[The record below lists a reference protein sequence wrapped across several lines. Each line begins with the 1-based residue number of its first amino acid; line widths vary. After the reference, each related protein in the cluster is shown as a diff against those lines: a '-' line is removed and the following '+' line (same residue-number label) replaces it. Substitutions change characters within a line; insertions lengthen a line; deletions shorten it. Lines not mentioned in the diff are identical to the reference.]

1 MANRNIA
8 VWILCVAACAA
19 AAWLFSQ
26 NRALRREIAG
36 MREERAAAEVQRPK
50 MKDPPRSRPRRSDSP
65 RPEERAMPEAPLPE
79 DPAAWENHSEERLEE
94 AVKGRIAEMRKQT
107 EEARARRREAIAAL
121 TPEQKEE
128 QREAFV
134 SKMRERAQKRFNSFV
149 SNTGLDDRQT
159 AAFQSTVDALD
170 TSLRETAD
178 SWAEYVRETG
188 SFSRDEQMK
197 FVGHVSILLSEG
209 YDEMDETLTEDWR
222 EAEGD
227 VNLMEIVGPEALSS
241 MVEALTETGNEEGLQ
256 VIGQI
261 MGGPGGD
268 GGEAPS
274 GLDGIESP
282 GVGGGPGSMGDN
294 GFGSDGPGGFSSD
307 GPGL

>member
-1 MANRNIA
+1 MSANATYVPDN
-8 VWILCVAACAA
+8 
-19 AAWLFSQ
+19 
-26 NRALRREIAG
+26 
-36 MREERAAAEVQRPK
+36 
-50 MKDPPRSRPRRSDSP
+50 
-65 RPEERAMPEAPLPE
+65 
-79 DPAAWENHSEERLEE
+79 
-94 AVKGRIAEMRKQT
+94 T
-107 EEARARRREAIAAL
+107 L
-121 TPEQKEE
+121 TPVHVVLAVYDPKGTYSQHAGVVMTSIFE
-128 QREAFV
+128 
-134 SKMRERAQKRFNSFV
+134 
-149 SNTGLDDRQT
+149 NT
-159 AAFQSTVDALD
+159 QSP
-170 TSLRETAD
+170 
-178 SWAEYVRETG
+178 
-188 SFSRDEQMK
+188 
-197 FVGHVSILLSEG
+197 VGVHILH
-209 YDEMDETLTEDWR
+209 DETLTEDSS